1 MREMAVSER
10 NGSFAQF
17 VAAPARQMFLVPP
30 QTPPKEAALIEPSS
44 VACHA
49 IRRSRMELG
58 ERVVVMGAVP
68 IGLVIIALARR
79 AGADRIAVVE
89 PAENRRRLAIP
100 MGADAGCEGRRL
112 ELHANRV
119 LGNELDVLASF
130 WANDTDFR
138 RAVDLV
144 ASRKLDVRPL
154 ISERVALDD
163 LQNAFERL
171 AADRGRYAK
180 ILVDCNS

>member
-1 MREMAVSER
+1 
-10 NGSFAQF
+10 
-17 VAAPARQMFLVPP
+17 
-30 QTPPKEAALIEPSS
+30 
-44 VACHA
+44 
-49 IRRSRMELG
+49 
-58 ERVVVMGAVP
+58 
-68 IGLVIIALARR
+68 
-79 AGADRIAVVE
+79 
-89 PAENRRRLAIP
+89 
-100 MGADAGCEGRRL
+100 MGADLALDPAEEIEGPIMEMTDARGADVVFEASGSPAAFAAGERLTCTQGRLMLVAVYEGRRL

-154 ISERVALDD
+154 ISEHVALDD